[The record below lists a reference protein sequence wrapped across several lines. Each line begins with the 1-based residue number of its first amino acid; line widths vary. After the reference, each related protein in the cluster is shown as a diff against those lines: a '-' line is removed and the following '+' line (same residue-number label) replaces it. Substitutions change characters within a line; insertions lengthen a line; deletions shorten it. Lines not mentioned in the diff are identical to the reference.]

1 MVAVYVIVAIVIVI
15 LFKIAVVVPEQESY
29 VIESLGKY
37 SRTLT
42 AGFHILVPFIDRV
55 AYKQNLKEEALD
67 VDPQICITADNVQVQ
82 VDGILYLKIF
92 DPIKA
97 SYGIDNYRYA
107 VAQLAKTTMRSEI
120 GKMELD
126 KTFCGREGL
135 NDNIVKSLDEA
146 SDNWGIKVTR
156 YEIRDITPTQTILE
170 AMERQMRAEREKR
183 ANILSSEGKRE
194 SRINISLGKKQE
206 AINKAMGEK
215 ERKINIAEGRAKAI
229 EITSNATAEGLRLIA
244 EALVQPGGKTA
255 MGIRLAENYIH
266 RFESIIKKSDVSIY
280 PENIVALA
288 GVADILKNTGVK
300 KDAIMKGTSMNKVFN
315 TSPFNSADATFANNQ
330 GALNV

>member
-1 MVAVYVIVAIVIVI
+1 MIALYVALVVAVII
-15 LFKIAVVVPEQESY
+15 LFSIAVVVPEQESY
-29 VIESLGKY
+29 VIERLGKY

-42 AGFHILVPFIDRV
+42 AGFHILTPFIDRI

-67 VDPQICITADNVQVQ
+67 VDPQVCITADNVQVQ

-92 DPIKA
+92 DPVKA

-120 GKMELD
+120 GKLELD

-135 NDNIVKSLDEA
+135 NDNIVKALDEA

-156 YEIRDITPTQTILE
+156 YEIRDITPTRTILE

-183 ANILSSEGKRE
+183 ANILSSEGKQQ
-194 SRINISLGKKQE
+194 SRINISLGKKKE

-215 ERKINIAEGRAKAI
+215 QRRINLAEGRSKAI

-244 EALVQPGGKTA
+244 DALSQPGGRTA
-255 MGIRLAENYIH
+255 MGIRLAENYIQ
-266 RFESIIKKSDVSIY
+266 RFEHIIKKSNVSVY
-280 PENIVALA
+280 PENIA
-288 GVADILKNTGVK
+288 GL
-300 KDAIMKGTSMNKVFN
+300 
-315 TSPFNSADATFANNQ
+315 ATFTDIIKNAGKEVKVIQ
-330 GALNV
+330 GGQNA

>member
-1 MVAVYVIVAIVIVI
+1 MIALYVALAVAVII
-15 LFKIAVVVPEQESY
+15 LFSIAVVVPEQESY
-29 VIESLGKY
+29 VIERLGKY

-42 AGFHILVPFIDRV
+42 AGFHILTPFIDRI

-67 VDPQICITADNVQVQ
+67 VDPQVCITADNVQVQ

-92 DPIKA
+92 DPVKA

-120 GKMELD
+120 GKLELD

-135 NDNIVKSLDEA
+135 NDNIVKALDEA

-156 YEIRDITPTQTILE
+156 YEIRDITPTRTILE

-183 ANILSSEGKRE
+183 ANILSSEGKQQ
-194 SRINISLGKKQE
+194 SRINISLGKKKE

-215 ERKINIAEGRAKAI
+215 QRRINLAEGRSKAI

-244 EALVQPGGKTA
+244 DALSQQGGRTA
-255 MGIRLAENYIH
+255 MGIRLAENYIQ
-266 RFESIIKKSDVSIY
+266 RFEHIIKKSNVSVY
-280 PENIVALA
+280 PENIAGLA
-288 GVADILKNTGVK
+288 AFTDIIKNAGKEVK
-300 KDAIMKGTSMNKVFN
+300 VI
-315 TSPFNSADATFANNQ
+315 Q
-330 GALNV
+330 GGQNA

>member
-1 MVAVYVIVAIVIVI
+1 MIALYVALAVAVII
-15 LFKIAVVVPEQESY
+15 LFSIAVVVPEQESY
-29 VIESLGKY
+29 VIERLGKY

-42 AGFHILVPFIDRV
+42 AGFHILTPFIDRI

-67 VDPQICITADNVQVQ
+67 VDPQVCITADNVQVQ

-92 DPIKA
+92 DPVKA

-120 GKMELD
+120 GKLELD

-135 NDNIVKSLDEA
+135 NDNIVKALDEA

-156 YEIRDITPTQTILE
+156 YGIRDITPTRTILE

-183 ANILSSEGKRE
+183 ANILSSEGKQQ
-194 SRINISLGKKQE
+194 SRINISLGKKKE

-215 ERKINIAEGRAKAI
+215 QRRINLAEGRSKAI

-244 EALVQPGGKTA
+244 DALSQPGGRTA
-255 MGIRLAENYIH
+255 MGIRLAENYIQ
-266 RFESIIKKSDVSIY
+266 RFEHIIKKSNVSVY
-280 PENIVALA
+280 PENIAGLA
-288 GVADILKNTGVK
+288 AFSDIIKNAGKEVK
-300 KDAIMKGTSMNKVFN
+300 VI
-315 TSPFNSADATFANNQ
+315 Q
-330 GALNV
+330 GGQNA

>member
-1 MVAVYVIVAIVIVI
+1 MIALYVALVVAVII
-15 LFKIAVVVPEQESY
+15 LFSIAVVVPEQESY
-29 VIESLGKY
+29 VIERLGKY

-42 AGFHILVPFIDRV
+42 AGFHILTPFIDRI

-67 VDPQICITADNVQVQ
+67 VDPQVCITADNVQVQ

-92 DPIKA
+92 DPVKA

-120 GKMELD
+120 GKLELD

-135 NDNIVKSLDEA
+135 NVNIVKALDEA

-156 YEIRDITPTQTILE
+156 YEIRDITPTRTILE

-183 ANILSSEGKRE
+183 ANILSSEGKQQ
-194 SRINISLGKKQE
+194 SRINISLGKKKE

-215 ERKINIAEGRAKAI
+215 QRRINLAEGRSKAI

-244 EALVQPGGKTA
+244 DALSQPGGRTA
-255 MGIRLAENYIH
+255 MGIRLAENYIQ
-266 RFESIIKKSDVSIY
+266 RFEHIIKKSNVSVY
-280 PENIVALA
+280 PENIAGLA
-288 GVADILKNTGVK
+288 AFSDIIKNAGKEVK
-300 KDAIMKGTSMNKVFN
+300 VI
-315 TSPFNSADATFANNQ
+315 Q
-330 GALNV
+330 GGQNA

>member
-1 MVAVYVIVAIVIVI
+1 MIALYVALVVAVII
-15 LFKIAVVVPEQESY
+15 LFSIAVVVPEQESY
-29 VIESLGKY
+29 VIERLGKY

-42 AGFHILVPFIDRV
+42 AGFHILTPFIDRI

-67 VDPQICITADNVQVQ
+67 VDPQVCITADNVQVQ

-92 DPIKA
+92 DPVKA

-120 GKMELD
+120 GKLELD
-126 KTFCGREGL
+126 RTFCGREGL
-135 NDNIVKSLDEA
+135 NDNIVKALDEA

-156 YEIRDITPTQTILE
+156 YEIRDITPTRTILE

-183 ANILSSEGKRE
+183 ANILSSEGKQQ
-194 SRINISLGKKQE
+194 SRINISLGKKKE

-215 ERKINIAEGRAKAI
+215 QRRINLAEGRSKAI

-244 EALVQPGGKTA
+244 DALSQPGGRTA
-255 MGIRLAENYIH
+255 MGIRLAENYIQ
-266 RFESIIKKSDVSIY
+266 RFEHIIKKSNVSVY
-280 PENIVALA
+280 PENIAGLA
-288 GVADILKNTGVK
+288 AFTDIIKKAGKEVK
-300 KDAIMKGTSMNKVFN
+300 VI
-315 TSPFNSADATFANNQ
+315 Q
-330 GALNV
+330 GGQNA

>member
-1 MVAVYVIVAIVIVI
+1 MITIYVISAITVFI
-15 LFKIAVVVPEQESY
+15 LFTIAVVVPEQESY
-29 VIESLGKY
+29 VIERLGKY

-67 VDPQICITADNVQVQ
+67 VDPQVCITSDNVQVQ

-92 DPIKA
+92 DPVKA

-135 NDNIVKSLDEA
+135 NDNIVKALDEA

-156 YEIRDITPTQTILE
+156 YEIRDITPTRTILE

-183 ANILSSEGKRE
+183 ANILSSEGKQQ
-194 SRINISLGKKQE
+194 SRINISLGKKEE

-215 ERKINIAEGRAKAI
+215 QRKINLAEGRSKAI

-244 EALVQPGGKTA
+244 DALSQPGGKTA
-255 MGIRLAENYIH
+255 MGIRLAENYIQ
-266 RFESIIKKSDVSIY
+266 RFENIIKKSKVSVY
-280 PENIVALA
+280 PENIAGFAALTDIIKNA
-288 GVADILKNTGVK
+288 GKEQVK
-300 KDAIMKGTSMNKVFN
+300 GKGGIN
-315 TSPFNSADATFANNQ
+315 A
-330 GALNV
+330 